1 MEEKY
6 DTALLGI
13 LQHEGKIERFLDVIF
28 GFLFRRLIVIDNHKF
43 KLLKKLARSA
53 ALLALD
59 LLANLH
65 SDTLCDLAPLP

>member
-28 GFLFRRLIVIDNHKF
+28 GFLFRRLIVIFWWIDKYKF
-43 KLLKKLARSA
+43 KLLKKAVAR
-53 ALLALD
+53 
-59 LLANLH
+59 
-65 SDTLCDLAPLP
+65 DTVPYL

>member
-28 GFLFRRLIVIDNHKF
+28 GFLFRRFID
-43 KLLKKLARSA
+43 
-53 ALLALD
+53 
-59 LLANLH
+59 
-65 SDTLCDLAPLP
+65 